1 MIPEHE
7 VHIKIRKPGRR
18 ERMLLRL
25 RKYSVRERL
34 LRWLFGDAREILV
47 LKPGETVD
55 KIAVEEVEEE

>member
-7 VHIKIRKPGRR
+7 VHIKIRNPGHK

-25 RKYSVRERL
+25 RRYSVRERL

-55 KIAVEEVEEE
+55 TVAIEEAEED

>member
-7 VHIKIRKPGRR
+7 VHIKIR
-18 ERMLLRL
+18 LRL

>member
-1 MIPEHE
+1 MNPRHE
-7 VHIKIRKPGRR
+7 VHIMIKKPGRR
-18 ERMLLRL
+18 ERSVLRL
-25 RKYSVRERL
+25 RIYSVRERL